1 MIRLHRHISKIK
13 QAGFQEVVSLAPDQ
27 EFIIPELLKDLKF
40 LMRYI
45 GKSDKALQ
53 EERFIVSKLHE
64 HYKKT
69 IEDMKK
75 YY

>member
-27 EFIIPELLKDLKF
+27 EIIIPELLKDLKF